1 MTPSATV
8 TRRVRVS
15 LCWRAGR
22 VRLLELKG
30 VSKSYALK
38 RVLDDVSLTFAPG
51 LNLLVGPSGA
61 GKTTLLRLLA
71 TAERPSK
78 GSVTWKGGAGRRALR
93 KTLGYAPQAVDLP
106 DDLTAREFAM
116 HMAALKGLKL
126 EQADQQ
132 FQAITAAIGLHD
144 DINRRIASFSGGMR
158 RRLIFA
164 QALLGEPEL
173 LALDEPTAELGSET
187 AGKVTG
193 LILERAKRSVVVMTT
208 HLAEGLRPH
217 AASML
222 RVEAGQVTP
231 QALELSP

>member
-1 MTPSATV
+1 
-8 TRRVRVS
+8 
-15 LCWRAGR
+15 
-22 VRLLELKG
+22 VRLLVLKG
-30 VSKSYALK
+30 VSKTYARK

-93 KTLGYAPQAVDLP
+93 KTLGYAPQAVELP

-132 FQAITAAIGLHD
+132 FQGVAAAIGLHD

-173 LALDEPTAELGSET
+173 LALDEPTAELDSET
-187 AGKVTG
+187 AGKVAS

-217 AASML
+217 ATSML

>member
-30 VSKSYALK
+30 VSKNYALK

-71 TAERPSK
+71 TAGRPGK

-144 DINRRIASFSGGMR
+144 DINRRIASFSGG
-158 RRLIFA
+158 
-164 QALLGEPEL
+164 
-173 LALDEPTAELGSET
+173 T
-187 AGKVTG
+187 
-193 LILERAKRSVVVMTT
+193 
-208 HLAEGLRPH
+208 
-217 AASML
+217 
-222 RVEAGQVTP
+222 
-231 QALELSP
+231 